1 MINYII
7 QMLLF
12 QTLFLAVYD
21 LFLQK
26 ETFFKWNRI
35 YLLATPILSFMI
47 PLLKLE
53 SFQKSVPQDYMVYL
67 PEVVI
72 NPQVF
77 IENSNPFETLLGIS
91 TFIFYVGMG
100 LFFILFLVRLT
111 KIVKLIQTSK
121 SIKKDN
127 YTLIVLDEKQAAF
140 SFFNYIFINS
150 HLLEK
155 QDLQIIQHELI
166 HCKQKHT
173 LDLLYFEL
181 LKIVLWFNPIVYV
194 YQKRITLLHEYISDA
209 EVVKVTDKKTYFN
222 KLLAE
227 TFNVENISFI
237 NQFFKH
243 SLIKKRIVMITKE
256 KSQKMKQL
264 KYLLIAPLLL
274 VMLLLSSFEDKSK
287 EALEQV
293 PFLINEI
300 LNEDVILQEPL
311 SKEKETV
318 LKSADTIIQS
328 DDVPFAIIENAPVFP
343 GCEGTQ
349 DELKACLK
357 DKIANHVN
365 DNFNS
370 SIADGLGLKA
380 EVKRIYVMFK
390 IDKEGYI
397 TDVQARAAH
406 IKLQEE
412 AVRVI
417 SSLPKMIPGKHKG
430 KTVNVKYA
438 LPIAF
443 KVGANKV
450 DSEIVKRY
458 AVEAGDNKVEWE
470 YVKGEDVPF
479 AMIENVPV
487 FPGCEGTEEELKT
500 CLQEKITNFVSA
512 NFNSKVTEG
521 LGLQSGLKR
530 VFVMFKIDKD
540 GNMANIQARA
550 PHKKLEE
557 EAIRV
562 IASLPQMTPGKQ
574 EGDAVGVKYALPIAF
589 MVEGKVQNDK
599 KKEAVMPE
607 SMKKALF
614 ILDGKE
620 ITKDVMQKIDP
631 NTIKSISVFKDKN
644 AIEKYGEKG
653 KNGVVLITIKE

>member
-35 YLLATPILSFMI
+35 YLLATPILSFII
-47 PLLKLE
+47 PFLKLE
-53 SFQKSVPQDYMVYL
+53 SFRKTVPQDYMVYL

-72 NPQVF
+72 NPQVYVE
-77 IENSNPFETLLGIS
+77 ENTSLEIIFAAS
-91 TFIFYVGMG
+91 TIIFYVGMG
-100 LFFILFLVRLT
+100 FFTVLFLVRLT
-111 KIVKLIQTSK
+111 KIVKLIHTSK

-140 SFFNYIFINS
+140 SFFNYIFINN
-150 HLLEK
+150 HLLEN

-166 HCKQKHT
+166 HCKHKHT
-173 LDLLYFEL
+173 IDLLYFEF
-181 LKIVLWFNPIVYV
+181 LKIVLWFNPLVYV

-209 EVVKVTDKKTYFN
+209 EVVKETDKKTYFN

-287 EALEQV
+287 EVLEQV
-293 PFLINEI
+293 PLLINEI
-300 LNEDVILQEPL
+300 LNEDSIPQKIMA
-311 SKEKETV
+311 KEKEAV
-318 LKSADTIIQS
+318 LKSSDTINPIEIEIE
-328 DDVPFAIIENAPVFP
+328 DVPFAIIEKVPVYP

-349 DELKACLK
+349 DELKACIK
-357 DKIANHVN
+357 DKISNYVN

-390 IDKEGYI
+390 INREGNI
-397 TDVQARAAH
+397 SDVQARAAH

-412 AVRVI
+412 AIRVI

-430 KTVNVKYA
+430 KAVNVKYS

-458 AVEAGDNKVEWE
+458 AVETGDNKVEWE

-479 AMIENVPV
+479 AIIENVPV
-487 FPGCEGTEEELKT
+487 FPGCEGTESEVKA
-500 CLQEKITNFVSA
+500 CLQEKITNHVSA
-512 NFNSKVTEG
+512 NFNVKLTEG

-540 GNMANIQARA
+540 GNITNVQARG
-550 PHKKLEE
+550 PHQSLAD
-557 EAIRV
+557 EATRV
-562 IASLPQMTPGKQ
+562 INLLPKMMPGKHK
-574 EGDAVGVKYALPIAF
+574 GDAVGVKYSLPIAF
-589 MVEGKVQNDK
+589 KVE
-599 KKEAVMPE
+599 
-607 SMKKALF
+607 
-614 ILDGKE
+614 
-620 ITKDVMQKIDP
+620 
-631 NTIKSISVFKDKN
+631 
-644 AIEKYGEKG
+644 
-653 KNGVVLITIKE
+653 

>member
-7 QMLLF
+7 QLLLF

-35 YLLATPILSFMI
+35 YLLATPILSFII

-72 NPQVF
+72 NPQVY

-121 SIKKDN
+121 SIKKDS

-166 HCKQKHT
+166 HSKQKHT

-300 LNEDVILQEPL
+300 LNDDSTPQRI
-311 SKEKETV
+311 KANEKEAV
-318 LKSADTIIQS
+318 LKTSDTVNPIQIEIE
-328 DDVPFAIIENAPVFP
+328 DMPFAIIEKVPVFP

-349 DELKACLK
+349 DELKACIK
-357 DKIANHVN
+357 DKISNHVN

-390 IDKEGYI
+390 IDKDGNI
-397 TDVQARAAH
+397 SDVKARAAH

-412 AVRVI
+412 AIRVI

-430 KTVNVKYA
+430 KTVNVKY
-438 LPIAF
+438 
-443 KVGANKV
+443 
-450 DSEIVKRY
+450 S
-458 AVEAGDNKVEWE
+458 
-470 YVKGEDVPF
+470 
-479 AMIENVPV
+479 
-487 FPGCEGTEEELKT
+487 
-500 CLQEKITNFVSA
+500 
-512 NFNSKVTEG
+512 
-521 LGLQSGLKR
+521 
-530 VFVMFKIDKD
+530 
-540 GNMANIQARA
+540 
-550 PHKKLEE
+550 
-557 EAIRV
+557 
-562 IASLPQMTPGKQ
+562 
-574 EGDAVGVKYALPIAF
+574 LPIAF
-589 MVEGKVQNDK
+589 MVEGKVQNSE
-599 KKEAVMPE
+599 KKELPNLNSSE
-607 SMKKALF
+607 RPLF
-614 ILDGKE
+614 ILDEKE
-620 ITKDVMQKIDP
+620 ISYEEMEKIDP
-631 NTIKSISVFKDKN
+631 NTIKSINVFKIEK

-653 KNGVVLITIKE
+653 KNGVVVFTIKE

>member
-35 YLLATPILSFMI
+35 YLLATPLLSFII

-53 SFQKSVPQDYMVYL
+53 SFRKTVPQDYRVYL

-72 NPQVF
+72 NPQVYV
-77 IENSNPFETLLGIS
+77 ENNTPFETFLGIS

-121 SIKKDN
+121 SLKKDN

-150 HLLEK
+150 HLLK
-155 QDLQIIQHELI
+155 NPDLQIIQHELI

-181 LKIVLWFNPIVYV
+181 LKIVLWFNPLVYV

-209 EVVKVTDKKTYFN
+209 EVVKETDKKTYFN

-243 SLIKKRIVMITKE
+243 SLIKKRIIMITKE

-274 VMLLLSSFEDKSK
+274 AMLLLSSFEYKSK

-293 PFLINEI
+293 PLLINEI
-300 LNEDVILQEPL
+300 LNEDALISEIKT
-311 SKEKETV
+311 KENETV
-318 LKSADTIIQS
+318 LKTTDTINPIEIEEVS
-328 DDVPFAIIENAPVFP
+328 FAE
-343 GCEGTQ
+343 
-349 DELKACLK
+349 
-357 DKIANHVN
+357 
-365 DNFNS
+365 
-370 SIADGLGLKA
+370 
-380 EVKRIYVMFK
+380 
-390 IDKEGYI
+390 ID
-397 TDVQARAAH
+397 
-406 IKLQEE
+406 
-412 AVRVI
+412 
-417 SSLPKMIPGKHKG
+417 
-430 KTVNVKYA
+430 
-438 LPIAF
+438 
-443 KVGANKV
+443 
-450 DSEIVKRY
+450 
-458 AVEAGDNKVEWE
+458 
-470 YVKGEDVPF
+470 
-479 AMIENVPV
+479 NVPV
-487 FPGCEGTEEELKT
+487 YPGCEGTEEELED
-500 CLQEKITNFVSA
+500 CLQGKIATYVNA
-512 NFNSKVTEG
+512 NFNAKLGKELSLKTG
-521 LGLQSGLKR
+521 LNK
-530 VFVMFKIDKD
+530 VFVMFKIDKE
-540 GNMANIQARA
+540 GNISEAKARA

-562 IASLPQMTPGKQ
+562 ITSLPKMTPGKHK
-574 EGDAVGVKYALPIAF
+574 GKTVGVKYSLPIAF
-589 MVEGKVQNDK
+589 MVEGKEQNA
-599 KKEAVMPE
+599 ENTELPTLNSSE
-607 SMKKALF
+607 RPIF
-614 ILDGKE
+614 ILDDVE
-620 ITKDVMQKIDP
+620 ISYEEMQKIDP
-631 NTIKSISVFKDKN
+631 NTIKSIHVFKDKN
-644 AIEKYGEKG
+644 AMEKYGEKG
-653 KNGVVLITIKE
+653 KNGVVVITIKE